1 MHTHLT
7 ISELARLM
15 DVSVHQIRYF
25 EEKGILNPAFT
36 GDNQYR
42 MYGIEEIYRL
52 SHILLLRELEV
63 PVGDIQ
69 VALASYA
76 PEDYEA
82 LLNRSMARIAA
93 EIDRLHQL
101 RDFTGRLL
109 DRRAI
114 WSHTAKDAC
123 CEIKMLE
130 TRRLTRWIPLPD
142 KETLHA
148 RHLAERKPSQGGL
161 FKSDLH
167 FVYGMEEESALYI
180 VTAPGE
186 KADLVLEA
194 GEYLVSW
201 TSLADDDE
209 LEREIENLLRQAEQ
223 WVLERSGP
231 VVVIED
237 SYMSM
242 FDNGKL
248 LYEIQ
253 FAVNRTR
260 AVGV

>member
-7 ISELARLM
+7 IGELAKLM
-15 DVSVHQIRYF
+15 DISVHQIRYF

-52 SHILLLRELEV
+52 SHVLLLRELEV

-101 RDFTGRLL
+101 RDFTGQLL
-109 DRRAI
+109 DRRAQ
-114 WSHTAKDAC
+114 WSQTGKDAC

-130 TRRLTRWIPLPD
+130 SRRLTRWILLPG

-148 RHLAERKPSQGGL
+148 RHLAERKPSRGDL

-167 FVYGMEEESALYI
+167 FVYGMDEESAIYI
-180 VTAPGE
+180 ATAPGDT
-186 KADLVLEA
+186 ADLVLEA
-194 GEYLVSW
+194 GEYLAKRS
-201 TSLADDDE
+201 SLADEDE
-209 LEREIENLLRQAEQ
+209 LEPEIASLLRQAEQ
-223 WVLERSGP
+223 WGLERSGP
-231 VVVIED
+231 VIAIED

-253 FAVNRTR
+253 FAVSRMKE
-260 AVGV
+260 VGK